1 MASYPPS
8 GKPVDSPPEG
18 LPDIAAL
25 AQMASAMFSAGLEN
39 IRKPAAPQE
48 LRAAASP
55 EATTAAVG
63 TPALSRPP
71 LPLGSPTALGGPTPT
86 ALVGHSPAP
95 STAQARPPT
104 DMPMSSPYY
113 FIGEAVAWQPA
124 VGDSA
129 PTVFDS
135 NFSNYYFINERSRP
149 PATIEDVGF
158 DVEAVRRDFPILAE
172 RVNGHQLVWLDNAAT
187 TQKPQAVIDRLVWF
201 YTHENSNIHRA
212 AHELAARATDAFE
225 AARAKVARF
234 IGAPSPDNIVFVR
247 GATEAINLVAQSWGR
262 TNVNAGDEI
271 VISHLE
277 HHANIVPW
285 QQLAAQ
291 KGATLRVVPVD
302 DSGQILLDAYRE
314 LVNERTRL
322 VAMAHVSNA
331 LGTIV
336 PIAEVIRTAH
346 AAGACVL
353 IDGAQS
359 VAHERVNV
367 AALDPDF
374 YVFSGHKVFGPTG
387 IGALYGKAEV
397 LERMPPWQGGGSMI
411 RDVTFEKSTFQH
423 PPNRFEAGTGNIAD
437 AIGLGAALDYLE
449 HIGLEVVARYEHRLL
464 GYATDQLLSVP
475 GLRLIGTA
483 PSKASVLSFVLAG
496 HTPEQVGQALNREGI
511 AVRAGHHC
519 AQPILRRFGFEATVR
534 SSLAMYNTY
543 GEVDR
548 LVGALCQLTAASSA
562 G

>member
-187 TQKPQAVIDRLVWF
+187 
-201 YTHENSNIHRA
+201 SSHR
-212 AHELAARATDAFE
+212 
-225 AARAKVARF
+225 
-234 IGAPSPDNIVFVR
+234 PS
-247 GATEAINLVAQSWGR
+247 
-262 TNVNAGDEI
+262 
-271 VISHLE
+271 
-277 HHANIVPW
+277 
-285 QQLAAQ
+285 
-291 KGATLRVVPVD
+291 RVV
-302 DSGQILLDAYRE
+302 
-314 LVNERTRL
+314 
-322 VAMAHVSNA
+322 
-331 LGTIV
+331 
-336 PIAEVIRTAH
+336 
-346 AAGACVL
+346 
-353 IDGAQS
+353 
-359 VAHERVNV
+359 
-367 AALDPDF
+367 
-374 YVFSGHKVFGPTG
+374 
-387 IGALYGKAEV
+387 LYPRK
-397 LERMPPWQGGGSMI
+397 L
-411 RDVTFEKSTFQH
+411 QH
-423 PPNRFEAGTGNIAD
+423 PP
-437 AIGLGAALDYLE
+437 
-449 HIGLEVVARYEHRLL
+449 
-464 GYATDQLLSVP
+464 S
-475 GLRLIGTA
+475 
-483 PSKASVLSFVLAG
+483 
-496 HTPEQVGQALNREGI
+496 
-511 AVRAGHHC
+511 C
-519 AQPILRRFGFEATVR
+519 A
-534 SSLAMYNTY
+534 
-543 GEVDR
+543 
-548 LVGALCQLTAASSA
+548 
-562 G
+562 